1 MQPVNLEQEMRR
13 SYLDYAMSVIVA
25 RALPDARDGLKP
37 VHRRI
42 LYGMHEAGYT
52 PDKPYRKS
60 ARVVGDVM
68 GKYHPHGDASIYDA
82 MVRMAQSFSMRLP
95 LIDGQGNFGSVDGD
109 NPAAMRYTEVR
120 LAKAA
125 ALLLEDID
133 KDTVNFQ
140 PNYDETEKEPL
151 VLPAKFPNLLING
164 ANGIAVGMATNIP
177 PHNPGE
183 IIDAALALIAEP
195 DLSLDELMKIVPG
208 PDFPTGGIIIG
219 RSGIRAAFETG
230 RESITIRAKTDFE
243 EIRRDRQAIIVTEIP
258 YQVNKKTL
266 IEKIAELVR
275 GKIIEGIGEMRDES
289 DRSGMRIV
297 MELKRDATP
306 EVVLNQ
312 LFRFTQLQTSF
323 GINVLA
329 LDDGQ
334 PKQMGL
340 REALSCFIRF
350 REDVILR
357 RSRFELGRAR
367 DRAHNLVG
375 LAIAVANIDDVI
387 RLIRASPDA
396 AAARAALMDR
406 DWPAA
411 DIGALL
417 ALIDEPGNVIAADG
431 TVRLTEEQARGILEL
446 RLQRLTGLEREKI
459 QAEMTEV
466 AGKIRELLEILSS
479 RIRRMEVMTEE
490 LTAARR
496 EIASPR
502 MTEIAD
508 ALADQDD
515 ESLIEPGQMVVTITR
530 DGFIKRTTLETFRAQ
545 NRGGRGRS
553 GAGMRGDDIVT
564 RSFNAHTHQWVL
576 FFSSGGKAFRVK
588 VWKLP
593 EAGPTAKGRALVN
606 LLPELGADTITT
618 VLPLPQDETLW
629 DSLHLVFATASG
641 NVRRNRLSDFKNV
654 RAAGLIA
661 MKLDEGDHL
670 IGVATC
676 REGDDVLLA
685 TRRGRCI
692 RFQLSDDQVR
702 VFAGRDSSGVRGIR
716 LLNGDEV
723 ISLSVLRHVQASP
736 EDRLAYLKQANA
748 RRRNNGNGDAE
759 LEGPAAVEGPAVEGP
774 AVEGPA
780 VEGEEDIPEVTLSAE
795 RFADMETAEEML
807 LTVTDIGFGKRTSA
821 YEYRVTGRGGQG
833 IGNIT
838 LAPRNGKA
846 VVATFPVRQGDDIM
860 MVTDAGR
867 LIRVPVDQVRITGRQ
882 AMGVTLFRVDKGEH
896 VTSVFTVLEDDTDDN
911 GAPPGDGPNDAPDHG
926 GTPDAA
932 ALDLANPDAS
942 GSERPPDDSDNPE
955 DFRSEDPGNA

>member
-1 MQPVNLEQEMRR
+1 MSDTHDGPADPSGPQGDMQPVSLEEEMRR
-13 SYLDYAMSVIVA
+13 SYLDYAMSVIVS

-120 LAKAA
+120 LAKAS

-133 KDTVNFQ
+133 KDTVDFQ
-140 PNYDETEKEPL
+140 PNYDESEQEPR
-151 VLPAKFPNLLING
+151 VLPAKFPNLLVNG
-164 ANGIAVGMATNIP
+164 GNGIAVGMATNIP

-183 IIDAALALIAEP
+183 IIDATLALIAEP
-195 DLSLDELMKIVPG
+195 DITLDELMKIVPG

-219 RSGIRAAFETG
+219 RSGIRSAFETG
-230 RESITIRAKTDFE
+230 RESITIRARTEFE
-243 EIRRDRQAIIVTEIP
+243 EIRKDRLAIVVTEIP

-275 GKIIEGIGEMRDES
+275 GKVIEGIGEMRDES

-323 GINVLA
+323 GVNMLA

-334 PKQMGL
+334 PRLLGL
-340 REALSCFIRF
+340 KEALACFVRF
-350 REDVILR
+350 REEVIIR
-357 RSRFELGRAR
+357 RARFELGKAR
-367 DRAHNLVG
+367 ERAHNLVG
-375 LAIAVANIDDVI
+375 LAIAVANIDEVI

-396 AAARAALMDR
+396 AAARVALMAR
-406 DWPAA
+406 DWPAG
-411 DIGALL
+411 DVGALL
-417 ALIDEPGNVIAADG
+417 ALVDEPGNVISPEG

-459 QAEMTEV
+459 QADMAEV
-466 AGKIRELLEILSS
+466 SEKIRELLEILGS

-490 LTAARR
+490 LQAARK
-496 EIASPR
+496 EIAVPR
-502 MTEIAD
+502 MTDITD
-508 ALADQDD
+508 APADQDD

-530 DGFIKRTTLETFRAQ
+530 DGFIKRTPLETFRAQ

-553 GAGMRGDDIVT
+553 GAGTRGDDIVT

-576 FFSSGGKAFRVK
+576 FFSSGGKAFREK
-588 VWKLP
+588 VWRLP
-593 EAGPTAKGRALVN
+593 EGGPAGKGRALVN

-629 DSLHLVFATASG
+629 ESLHLVFATASG
-641 NVRRNRLSDFKNV
+641 NVRRNRLSDFRNV
-654 RAAGLIA
+654 RSSGLIA

-685 TRRGRCI
+685 SRKGRCI
-692 RFQLSDDQVR
+692 RFQLTDDQVR
-702 VFAGRDSSGVRGIR
+702 VFAGRDSSGVRGIK
-716 LLNGDEV
+716 LQSGDEV
-723 ISLSVLRHVQASP
+723 ISLSVLRHTDYDPATR
-736 EDRLAYLKQANA
+736 EAFIRQANA
-748 RRRNNGNGDAE
+748 KRRANGNGEAE
-759 LEGPAAVEGPAVEGP
+759 ADTPAPETEVEDTGTEA
-774 AVEGPA
+774 
-780 VEGEEDIPEVTLSAE
+780 ITLSAE
-795 RFADMETAEEML
+795 KIAEMEAAEELL
-807 LTVTDIGFGKRTSA
+807 LTVTDMGFGKRTSA
-821 YEYRVTGRGGQG
+821 YEYRVSGRAGMG

-838 LAPRNGKA
+838 LAPRNGRA
-846 VVATFPVRQGDDIM
+846 VVATFPVRDGDDIM

-867 LIRVPVDQVRITGRQ
+867 LIRVPVDQVRITGRS

-896 VTSVFTVLEDDTDDN
+896 VTSVFTVLETESDE
-911 GAPPGDGPNDAPDHG
+911 G
-926 GTPDAA
+926 G
-932 ALDLANPDAS
+932 
-942 GSERPPDDSDNPE
+942 PDDEKPATEEGQD
-955 DFRSEDPGNA
+955 G

>member
-1 MQPVNLEQEMRR
+1 MQPVTLEEEMRR

-133 KDTVNFQ
+133 EDTVNFQ
-140 PNYDETEKEPL
+140 PNYDESEKEPL

-183 IIDAALALIAEP
+183 IIDATLALIADP
-195 DLSLDELMKIVPG
+195 DVSLEELMKIVPG

-219 RSGIRAAFETG
+219 RTGIRKAFETG
-230 RESITIRAKTDFE
+230 RESITIRAKTEFE
-243 EIRRDRQAIIVTEIP
+243 EIRKDRTAIIVTEIP
-258 YQVNKKTL
+258 YQVNKKSL

-275 GKIIEGIGEMRDES
+275 AKEIEGIGEMRDES

-312 LFRFTQLQTSF
+312 LFRFTQLQTTF
-323 GINVLA
+323 GINILA

-350 REDVILR
+350 REEVILR
-357 RSRFELGRAR
+357 RSRFRLGKAR

-375 LAIAVANIDDVI
+375 LAIAVANIDEVI

-396 AAARAALMDR
+396 AAARVALMGR
-406 DWPAA
+406 DWPAE

-417 ALIDEPGNVIAADG
+417 ALIDEPGNVIAPDG

-466 AGKIRELLEILSS
+466 AGKIREFLDILDS

-490 LTAARR
+490 LSAARR
-496 EIASPR
+496 EIVTPR
-502 MTEIAD
+502 LTDIAD

-553 GAGMRGDDIVT
+553 GAGTRGDDIVT
-564 RSFNAHTHQWVL
+564 RSFNGHTHQWVL

-629 DSLHLVFATASG
+629 DSLHLVFATAKG

-670 IGVATC
+670 VGVATC

-685 TRRGRCI
+685 TRKGRCI
-692 RFQLSDDQVR
+692 RFQLSDEQVR
-702 VFAGRDSSGVRGIR
+702 VFAGRDSSGVRGIK
-716 LLNGDEV
+716 LLNADEV
-723 ISLSVLRHVQASP
+723 ISLSVLRHVQAEP
-736 EDRLAYLKQANA
+736 EERIAYLKLANA
-748 RRRNNGNGDAE
+748 KRRNGNGEAEAETPVAIDAD
-759 LEGPAAVEGPAVEGP
+759 
-774 AVEGPA
+774 
-780 VEGEEDIPEVTLSAE
+780 EDVAEVSLSAE
-795 RFADMETAEEML
+795 RFSEMEDTEEML
-807 LTVTDIGFGKRTSA
+807 LTVTDMGFGKRTSA

-833 IGNIT
+833 IANIT
-838 LAPRNGKA
+838 LAPRNGKT

-867 LIRVPVDQVRITGRQ
+867 LIRVPVDQVRTTGRQ

-896 VTSVFTVLEDDTDDN
+896 VTSVFTVLEDETDES
-911 GAPPGDGPNDAPDHG
+911 
-926 GTPDAA
+926 GT
-932 ALDLANPDAS
+932 
-942 GSERPPDDSDNPE
+942 PPDDANGPDGGGPAGGNGTGPDGGQRGGGADAGNGSAPGEGSD
-955 DFRSEDPGNA
+955 G

>member
-1 MQPVNLEQEMRR
+1 MQPVSLEAEMRR
-13 SYLDYAMSVIVA
+13 SYLDYAMSVIVS

-133 KDTVNFQ
+133 KDTVDFQ
-140 PNYDETEKEPL
+140 ANYDESEHEPK

-183 IIDAALALIAEP
+183 IIDATLALIAEP
-195 DLSLDELMKIVPG
+195 DITLEDLMKIVPG

-219 RSGIRAAFETG
+219 RSGIRQAFETG
-230 RESITIRAKTDFE
+230 RDSITIRARTEFE
-243 EIRRDRQAIIVTEIP
+243 EIRKDRQAIIVTEIP

-275 GKIIEGIGEMRDES
+275 GKVIEGIGEMRDES

-297 MELKRDATP
+297 MELRRDATP

-323 GINVLA
+323 GINCLA

-334 PKQMGL
+334 PRQMGL
-340 REALSCFIRF
+340 KDALGCFVRF
-350 REDVILR
+350 REEVILR
-357 RSRFELGRAR
+357 RSRFELGKAR

-375 LAIAVANIDDVI
+375 LAIAVANIDEVI

-396 AAARAALMDR
+396 AAARVALMGR
-406 DWPAA
+406 DWPAG
-411 DIGALL
+411 DVGVLL
-417 ALIDEPGNVIAADG
+417 ALVDEPGNVIAPDG

-466 AGKIRELLEILSS
+466 GGKIRELLDILGS

-490 LTAARR
+490 LTAARKEVAR
-496 EIASPR
+496 PR
-502 MTEIAD
+502 MTDITD

-530 DGFIKRTTLETFRAQ
+530 DGFIKRTPLETFRAQ

-553 GAGMRGDDIVT
+553 GASTRGDDIVT

-576 FFSSGGKAFRVK
+576 FFSSGGKAFREK

-593 EAGPTAKGRALVN
+593 EGGPIGKGRALVN
-606 LLPELGADTITT
+606 LLPELGSDTITT

-629 DSLHLVFATASG
+629 ESLHLVFATASG
-641 NVRRNRLSDFKNV
+641 NVRRNRLSDFRNV
-654 RAAGLIA
+654 RAMGLIA
-661 MKLDEGDHL
+661 MKLDEGDRL

-685 TRRGRCI
+685 TRKGRCI

-716 LLNGDEV
+716 LQTGDEV
-723 ISLSVLRHVQASP
+723 NSLSVLRHVDATVA
-736 EDRLAYLKQANA
+736 EREAYLKVANA
-748 RRRNNGNGDAE
+748 KRRGNGDTEAE
-759 LEGPAAVEGPAVEGP
+759 AAPVGEPEGDEP
-774 AVEGPA
+774 
-780 VEGEEDIPEVTLSAE
+780 IPEVTLSAE
-795 RFADMETAEEML
+795 RIAEMELQEEML
-807 LTVTDIGFGKRTSA
+807 LTVTDMGFGKRTSA
-821 YEYRVTGRGGQG
+821 FEYRVSGRAGMG

-838 LAPRNGKA
+838 LAPRNGRT
-846 VVATFPVRQGDDIM
+846 VVATFPVREGDDIM

-867 LIRVPVDQVRITGRQ
+867 LIRVPVDQVRTTGRS
-882 AMGVTLFRVDKGEH
+882 AMGVTLFRVDKDEH
-896 VTSVFTVLEDDTDDN
+896 VTSVFTVLETESDE
-911 GAPPGDGPNDAPDHG
+911 AAPDD
-926 GTPDAA
+926 GTPPA
-932 ALDLANPDAS
+932 
-942 GSERPPDDSDNPE
+942 EE
-955 DFRSEDPGNA
+955 GNDG